1 MRISMIVAAAEN
13 NVIGIDNKLPWH
25 LPADMQFFKRTT
37 NGHPI
42 IMGRKSYEALGKPL
56 PNRTNIVITRQTDYK
71 PEGTIVVSSPE
82 EALETA
88 VEYNKEEIFIIG
100 GGNIYQTML
109 SLANRVYLT
118 RIHTE
123 VEGDAYFPEL
133 PAYEWE
139 LTQAERHE
147 ADEKHK
153 YAFTFQTWDRKD

>member
-118 RIHTE
+118 RIH
-123 VEGDAYFPEL
+123 
-133 PAYEWE
+133 
-139 LTQAERHE
+139 
-147 ADEKHK
+147 K